1 MTVKNKLLDFLN
13 DQRFR
18 WISSLI
24 LLLGFFIGGLQD
36 KNYEFSFSVLEGIFP
51 AFLYSCVM
59 LGPIYRRRKLYRFI
73 YRRAL
78 NICGSKTKVF
88 LYIFLGLHGK
98 LLGINVTHKSKFKWA
113 IIIISYIVFV
123 GWTIQSEMPFVL
135 KLVIVVIATY
145 RLLVSINS

>member
-1 MTVKNKLLDFLN
+1 LTVKNKLLDFLN

-36 KNYEFSFSVLEGIFP
+36 KNYEFSFSVLEGMFP

-59 LGPIYRRRKLYRFI
+59 LGPIYRRRKLYKLI
-73 YRRAL
+73 YNRAL
-78 NICGSKTKVF
+78 RICGSKRKVF
-88 LYIFLGLHGK
+88 LYILLGLHGK
-98 LLGINVTHKSKFKWA
+98 LLGINIAHKNKFKWA
-113 IIIISYIVFV
+113 VIILAYIIFV
-123 GWTIQSEMPFVL
+123 GWSIQSEMPFVL

>member
-24 LLLGFFIGGLQD
+24 LLVGFFIGSLQD
-36 KNYEFSFSVLEGIFP
+36 MNYEFSLSVLEGMFP

-59 LGPIYRRRKLYRFI
+59 LGPIYRRRKLYRLI
-73 YRRAL
+73 YKRAL
-78 NICGSKTKVF
+78 NICSSKKKVF

-98 LLGINVTHKSKFKWA
+98 LLGINVTHKSKFKWV

-123 GWTIQSEMPFVL
+123 GWSIQSDMPFVL
-135 KLVIVVIATY
+135 KIVIVVIATY

>member
-1 MTVKNKLLDFLN
+1 MERQLLNFLN

-24 LLLGFFIGGLQD
+24 LLLGFFIGNLQD
-36 KNYEFSFSVLEGIFP
+36 MNYEFSFSVLERMFP

-59 LGPIYRRRKLYRFI
+59 LGPIYRRRKLYRLI
-73 YRRAL
+73 YKRAL
-78 NICGSKTKVF
+78 NICGSKKVF
-88 LYIFLGLHGK
+88 LYIFFGLHGK

-123 GWTIQSEMPFVL
+123 GWTIQSEMPVVL
-135 KLVIVVIATY
+135 KLLVILIATY
-145 RLLVSINS
+145 RFVVAINS

>member
-24 LLLGFFIGGLQD
+24 LLVGFFIGSLQD
-36 KNYEFSFSVLEGIFP
+36 MNYEFSFSVLEGMFP

-59 LGPIYRRRKLYRFI
+59 LGPIYRRRKLYRLI
-73 YRRAL
+73 YKRAL
-78 NICGSKTKVF
+78 NICGSKKKVF
-88 LYIFLGLHGK
+88 LYIFFGLHGK
-98 LLGINVTHKSKFKWA
+98 LLGINVTQKSKFKWA

-123 GWTIQSEMPFVL
+123 GWSIQSEMPFIL
-135 KLVIVVIATY
+135 KLVIIVIATY

>member
-1 MTVKNKLLDFLN
+1 VERQLLNFLN

-24 LLLGFFIGGLQD
+24 LLLGFFIGNLQD
-36 KNYEFSFSVLEGIFP
+36 MNYEFSFSVLERMFP

-59 LGPIYRRRKLYRFI
+59 LGPIYRRRKLYRLI
-73 YRRAL
+73 YKRAL
-78 NICGSKTKVF
+78 NICGSKKVF
-88 LYIFLGLHGK
+88 LYIFFGLHGK

-123 GWTIQSEMPFVL
+123 GWTIQSEMPVVL
-135 KLVIVVIATY
+135 KLLVILIATY
-145 RLLVSINS
+145 RFVVAINS